1 MIAGRMNCTYS
12 ELWKIEGMRLL
23 YRNEDVSVHEFVRF
37 NTFFACL
44 FYFIAS

>member
-1 MIAGRMNCTYS
+1 MNYTYS
-12 ELWKIEGMRLL
+12 ELWKIEGMRDYLTEMKMFQFMSLL
-23 YRNEDVSVHEFVRF
+23 GF